1 MDSTCRKN
9 RIRLLGAIL
18 VYAIVGIASGIAA
31 THLLSPWKY
40 IVAALPVLPAL
51 WFATLFARH
60 IGELDELQRRIQL
73 ESLAFAFSA
82 GVVLTLGYGFL
93 QHAGLPIPNW
103 IWVWPLMGVCWLIG
117 KFVAQ
122 RRYR

>member
-122 RRYR
+122 QRYR